1 MGACHSI
8 PYVDCPFFVNDYN
21 SLTDD
26 EKKFYGNPQFVEN
39 LVKKDG
45 LNLRKV
51 DPTHLNNQNFIALA
65 LKQNGL
71 AIQYVPIEMRTK
83 ETVLLAVQQNG
94 NALMFAS
101 RELRDDDE
109 VVKAAVA
116 QDPRAIKWASE
127 RLRALMVLCSTL

>member
-51 DPTHLNNQNFIALA
+51 DPTHLNNPNIIALA
-65 LKQNGL
+65 LKKNGL
-71 AIQYVPIEMRTK
+71 ALQYVPPHKRTK
-83 ETVLLAVQQNG
+83 ETVRLAVDQNG
-94 NALMFAS
+94 HALMFAP
-101 RELRDDDE
+101 REWQDDDE

>member
-1 MGACHSI
+1 MGACHSF

-26 EKKFYGNPQFVEN
+26 EKKFYGNPHFVEH
-39 LVKKDG
+39 LVKQDG

-83 ETVLLAVQQNG
+83 ETVRLAVEQNG
-94 NALMFAS
+94 NALMFAPKWQ
-101 RELRDDDE
+101 DDDE
-109 VVKAAVA
+109 VVEAAVA

-127 RLRALMVLCSTL
+127 RLRGVRVLCSTL